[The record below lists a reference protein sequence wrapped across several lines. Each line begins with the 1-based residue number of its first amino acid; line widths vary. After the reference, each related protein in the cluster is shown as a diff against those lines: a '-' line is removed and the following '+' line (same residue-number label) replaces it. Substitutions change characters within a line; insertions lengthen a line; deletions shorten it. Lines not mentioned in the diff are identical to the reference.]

1 MTRPVLLGVLLAL
14 FVALAFLSARQE
26 EASVYLVDGFIP
38 PFAEK
43 NITAALGEAKNY
55 SLWASWYGQV
65 SIFVGSTRE
74 ELPKLAE
81 RGYESKVYDVRT
93 GELKYE
99 LKFYKRGDKYVIEVR
114 EGPRRILV
122 NDTDLEE
129 ALWKALAEARS
140 LSELPNMLAIWLM
153 KYKFDLPWTSY
164 GAFAIPFCNGSYYG
178 PFPPPLKVGESY
190 FRIQFFVE
198 NRTIKPFALPTY
210 REVEAKWAGRDWF
223 GNIAVD
229 ACALG
234 YPVAKSGVV
243 AIVDKNNVAK
253 VVEILKSYGAQVS
266 AYPIK

>member
-1 MTRPVLLGVLLAL
+1 MTRPILLGVLLAL

-81 RGYESKVYDVRT
+81 RGYESKSHDVQT
-93 GELKYE
+93 GKLMYE
-99 LKFYKRGDKYVIEVR
+99 LKFYKRGGKYVIEVR

-129 ALWKALAEARS
+129 VLWKALAAGARS
-140 LSELPNMLAIWLM
+140 PSELVDWLVA
-153 KYKFDLPWTSY
+153 YKFDLPWASY
-164 GAFAIPFCNGSYYG
+164 AALAVPFCNGSYYG